1 MKALTVAE
9 LRAVAT
15 DRGYEITKTKKS
27 DIIEE
32 ILTAQEVDITG
43 DLTADDLALF
53 TVEKI
58 LEIAE
63 AREYTMTS
71 TDETEKAT
79 VITEFLAAQEG

>member
-1 MKALTVAE
+1 MKALTVAD
-9 LRAVAT
+9 LRAVAA
-15 DRGYEITKTKKS
+15 DCGYEITKTKKS

-32 ILTAQEVDITG
+32 ILTAQEVDITET
-43 DLTADDLALF
+43 LTAEDLALF
-53 TVEKI
+53 TVSKI

-71 TDETEKAT
+71 TAETEKAA